1 MSIITISRGS
11 YSKGKEVAEK
21 LSQRLNY
28 KCIGREILLDA
39 SDEFHVPELKL
50 TQAIR
55 NSPSVLDKITYRKER
70 YLTYIQAALLEA
82 LQSDNVVY
90 HGFAGHFF
98 LTGVSHVMKIRIIAD
113 MEDRLKI
120 VMDRDRISRLEALNL
135 IKHLDDERKKW
146 SKYLYG
152 IDTSDASLYDAVF
165 HIHKIT
171 VNDAVDLICDLLQS
185 NRFKTTPQSQ
195 KVLANLATT
204 AKIKAS
210 LFNIKPDIQVAMQN
224 GYLLVRTEGSLMREG
239 VIVQEIMEV
248 LKNFPEVQ
256 DKKCRINIVPS
267 NYEMSCLG

>member
-39 SDEFHVPELKL
+39 SNEFHVPELKL

-120 VMDRDRISRLEALNL
+120 VMDRDRISRLEALHL

-171 VNDAVDLICDLLQS
+171 VNDAVDLICDLIQS
-185 NRFKTTPQSQ
+185 TRFKTTPQSQ
-195 KVLANLATT
+195 KVLADLAAT
-204 AKIKAS
+204 AKVKVS

-239 VIVQEIMEV
+239 VIVQEILEV
-248 LKNFPEVQ
+248 LKNIPEVQ

-267 NYEMSCLG
+267 NYELSCLG

>member
-1 MSIITISRGS
+1 MGFS
-11 YSKGKEVAEK
+11 AEK

-39 SDEFHVPELKL
+39 SNEFHVPELKL

-135 IKHLDDERKKW
+135 IKHLDDERKK
-146 SKYLYG
+146 Y
-152 IDTSDASLYDAVF
+152 
-165 HIHKIT
+165 
-171 VNDAVDLICDLLQS
+171 
-185 NRFKTTPQSQ
+185 
-195 KVLANLATT
+195 
-204 AKIKAS
+204 
-210 LFNIKPDIQVAMQN
+210 
-224 GYLLVRTEGSLMREG
+224 
-239 VIVQEIMEV
+239 
-248 LKNFPEVQ
+248 
-256 DKKCRINIVPS
+256 RINIVPS